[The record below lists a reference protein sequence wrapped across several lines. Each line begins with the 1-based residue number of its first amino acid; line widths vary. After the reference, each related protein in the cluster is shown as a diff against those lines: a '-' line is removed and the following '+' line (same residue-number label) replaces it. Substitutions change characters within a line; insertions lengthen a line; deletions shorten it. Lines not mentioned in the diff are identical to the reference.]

1 METRSGFIAIVGKPN
16 VGKSSL
22 LNALVGEKV
31 AIVSDKPQTTRTR
44 IMGVLTRGETQYVFI
59 DTPGLHKPRTK
70 LSEHMVKA
78 VGESIADVDA
88 AVLVVEPDGPVTKA
102 ELDLI
107 ENFKRMRI
115 PAILCINKID
125 LLQKKEDLMKRILAY
140 SQLFDFEAV
149 IPISAL
155 QGDGIDIVFS
165 ELDKH
170 MQPGPHFFP
179 DDMLT
184 DQPERVVASEIIR
197 EKMLRLLR
205 DEIPHGAAV
214 AIESM
219 KERENGQLT
228 DVEAVIYCE
237 RESHKGIIIGKG
249 GRMLKEISSQ
259 ARADME
265 GFFGVHI
272 NLQCWVKVKE
282 DWRNREG
289 IIRSLGLS

>member
-31 AIVSDKPQTTRTR
+31 AIVSDRPQTTRTR
-44 IMGVLTRGETQYVFI
+44 IMGVLTREGTQYVFI
-59 DTPGLHKPRTK
+59 DTPGLHKPRTR

-102 ELDLI
+102 EQDLI
-107 ENFKRMRI
+107 ENFRRLRI

-155 QGDGIDIVFS
+155 KGDGIDIVFS

-170 MQPGPHFFP
+170 MQ
-179 DDMLT
+179 T
-184 DQPERVVASEIIR
+184 DI
-197 EKMLRLLR
+197 
-205 DEIPHGAAV
+205 
-214 AIESM
+214 
-219 KERENGQLT
+219 
-228 DVEAVIYCE
+228 EAVIYCE

-249 GRMLKEISSQ
+249 GRMLKEISTQ

-265 GFFGVHI
+265 SFFGVHI